1 MTSGSENPLLRLEG
15 SAFLRE
21 WHARYPGAA
30 SSAFGYGRA
39 EGGEGSSYDLLV
51 DDAAAVEHLTTAV
64 DLACGDGHLVELL
77 ARRLPTGQ
85 IIGVDM
91 APEELDVARHRSL
104 LENVRLINARAEAL
118 PLPDASADA
127 VVCHMALMLFDDAR
141 SVVNEL
147 ARVIRPGGI
156 FAAVLGPAP
165 GNSEFVARF
174 GALLREAEAAEQLPP
189 LHVGDSMTFAED
201 SLRAIFASD
210 AWNSVR
216 IEQFAL
222 RFEGSDD
229 QIQATLLAMYNVAR
243 LSDDG
248 RAKLEQRLEDEMLER
263 RQTDQPTE
271 CVLSLRHLVAVR
283 ER

>member
-1 MTSGSENPLLRLEG
+1 MQNPLLTLEG
-15 SAFLRE
+15 SDFLRA
-21 WHARYPGAA
+21 WHARYAGAA
-30 SSAFGYGRA
+30 SSTFGYGRT
-39 EGGEGSSYDLLV
+39 EGDARSSYDLLV
-51 DDAAAVEHLTTAV
+51 DDAAALQHVATAV
-64 DLACGDGHLVELL
+64 DVACGDGYLLELL
-77 ARRLPTGQ
+77 ARRLPSAQ
-85 IIGVDM
+85 IVGIDM
-91 APEELDVARHRSL
+91 TPEELAIARGRGLS
-104 LENVRLINARAEAL
+104 ENVRLVTARAEAL

>member
-147 ARVIRPGGI
+147 ARVIRPGGV

-165 GNSEFVARF
+165 GNSELVARF

-189 LHVGDSMTFAED
+189 LQVGDRLTFAED
-201 SLRAIFASD
+201 
-210 AWNSVR
+210 
-216 IEQFAL
+216 
-222 RFEGSDD
+222 
-229 QIQATLLAMYNVAR
+229 TLLAILQATSGACASNGSLFDLTAPTTKYKRRCSLCTTSPGSPMT
-243 LSDDG
+243 G
-248 RAKLEQRLEDEMLER
+248 ER
-263 RQTDQPTE
+263 SSRNASRTR
-271 CVLSLRHLVAVR
+271 C
-283 ER
+283 

>member
-1 MTSGSENPLLRLEG
+1 MQNPLLSLEG
-15 SAFLRE
+15 SDFLRA
-21 WHARYPGAA
+21 WHARYAGAA
-30 SSAFGYGRA
+30 SSAFGYGRT
-39 EGGEGSSYDLLV
+39 EGDARSSYDLLV
-51 DDAAAVEHLTTAV
+51 DDAAALQHVATAV
-64 DLACGDGHLVELL
+64 DVACGDGYLLELL
-77 ARRLPTGQ
+77 ARRLPSAQ
-85 IIGVDM
+85 IVGIDM
-91 APEELDVARHRSL
+91 TPEELAIARGRGLS
-104 LENVRLINARAEAL
+104 ENVRLVTARAEAL

-189 LHVGDSMTFAED
+189 LHVGDPMTFAED

>member
-147 ARVIRPGGI
+147 ARVIRPGGV

-189 LHVGDSMTFAED
+189 LQVGDRLTFAED
-201 SLRAIFASD
+201 TLLAIFASD
-210 AWNSVR
+210 VWSVR
-216 IEQFAL
+216 LERFAL
-222 RFEGSDD
+222 RFDGTDD

-248 RAKLEQRLEDEMLER
+248 RAKLSQRLKDEMLER
-263 RQTDQPTE
+263 RQTGQTTE
-271 CVLSLRHLVAVR
+271 CVLNLRHLVAVR
-283 ER
+283 GR

>member
-1 MTSGSENPLLRLEG
+1 MQNPLLSLEG
-15 SAFLRE
+15 SDFLRA
-21 WHARYPGAA
+21 WHARYAGAA
-30 SSAFGYGRA
+30 SSAFGYGRT
-39 EGGEGSSYDLLV
+39 EGDARSSYALLV
-51 DDAAAVEHLTTAV
+51 DDAAALQHVATAV
-64 DLACGDGHLVELL
+64 DVACGDGYLLELL
-77 ARRLPTGQ
+77 ARRLPSAQ
-85 IIGVDM
+85 IVGIDM
-91 APEELDVARHRSL
+91 TPEELAIARGRGLS
-104 LENVRLINARAEAL
+104 ENVRLVTARAEAL

-189 LHVGDSMTFAED
+189 LHVGDPMTFAED

>member
-147 ARVIRPGGI
+147 ARVIRPGGV

-165 GNSEFVARF
+165 GNSELVARF

-189 LHVGDSMTFAED
+189 LQVGDRLTFAED
-201 SLRAIFASD
+201 TLLAIFASD
-210 AWNSVR
+210 VWSVR
-216 IEQFAL
+216 LERFAL
-222 RFEGSDD
+222 RFDGTDD

-248 RAKLEQRLEDEMLER
+248 RAELSQRLKDEMLER
-263 RQTDQPTE
+263 RQTGQTTE
-271 CVLSLRHLVAVR
+271 CVLNLRHLVAVR
-283 ER
+283 GR

>member
-1 MTSGSENPLLRLEG
+1 MQNPLLSLEG
-15 SAFLRE
+15 SDFLRA
-21 WHARYPGAA
+21 WHARYAGAA
-30 SSAFGYGRA
+30 SSAFGYGRT
-39 EGGEGSSYDLLV
+39 EGDARSSYDLLV
-51 DDAAAVEHLTTAV
+51 DDAAALQHVATAV
-64 DLACGDGHLVELL
+64 DVACGDGHLLELL
-77 ARRLPTGQ
+77 ARRLPSAQ
-85 IIGVDM
+85 IVGIDM
-91 APEELDVARHRSL
+91 TPEELAIARGRGLS
-104 LENVRLINARAEAL
+104 ENVRLVTARAEAL

-189 LHVGDSMTFAED
+189 LHVGDPMTFAED

>member
-1 MTSGSENPLLRLEG
+1 MQNPLLSLEG
-15 SAFLRE
+15 SDFLRA
-21 WHARYPGAA
+21 WHARYAGAA
-30 SSAFGYGRA
+30 SSAFGYGRT
-39 EGGEGSSYDLLV
+39 EGDARSSYDLLV
-51 DDAAAVEHLTTAV
+51 DDAAALQHVATAV
-64 DLACGDGHLVELL
+64 DVACGDGYLLELL
-77 ARRLPTGQ
+77 ARRLPSAQ
-85 IIGVDM
+85 IVGIDM
-91 APEELDVARHRSL
+91 TPEELAIARGRGLS
-104 LENVRLINARAEAL
+104 ENVRLVTARAEAL

-189 LHVGDSMTFAED
+189 LHVGDPMTFAED

-263 RQTDQPTE
+263 RQTGQPTE

>member
-1 MTSGSENPLLRLEG
+1 
-15 SAFLRE
+15 
-21 WHARYPGAA
+21 
-30 SSAFGYGRA
+30 
-39 EGGEGSSYDLLV
+39 
-51 DDAAAVEHLTTAV
+51 
-64 DLACGDGHLVELL
+64 
-77 ARRLPTGQ
+77 
-85 IIGVDM
+85 
-91 APEELDVARHRSL
+91 
-104 LENVRLINARAEAL
+104 
-118 PLPDASADA
+118 
-127 VVCHMALMLFDDAR
+127 MALMLFDDAR

-189 LHVGDSMTFAED
+189 LHVGDPMTFAED

>member
-1 MTSGSENPLLRLEG
+1 MQNPLLSLEG
-15 SAFLRE
+15 SDFLRA
-21 WHARYPGAA
+21 WHARYAGAA
-30 SSAFGYGRA
+30 SSAFGYGRT
-39 EGGEGSSYDLLV
+39 EGDARSSYDLLV
-51 DDAAAVEHLTTAV
+51 DDAAALQHVATAV
-64 DLACGDGHLVELL
+64 DVACGDGYLLELL
-77 ARRLPTGQ
+77 ARRLPSAQ
-85 IIGVDM
+85 IVGIDM
-91 APEELDVARHRSL
+91 TPEELAIARGRGLS
-104 LENVRLINARAEAL
+104 ENVRLVTARAEAL

>member
-1 MTSGSENPLLRLEG
+1 MENPLLALAG
-15 SAFLRE
+15 SDFLRA
-21 WHARYPGAA
+21 WHARHAGAA
-30 SSAFGYGRA
+30 SPAFGYGRIDGA
-39 EGGEGSSYDLLV
+39 AKSSYELLV
-51 DDAAAVEHLTTAV
+51 DDAAALQHLTTALDV
-64 DLACGDGHLVELL
+64 ACGDGYLLELL
-77 ARRLPTGQ
+77 ARRLPSAQ
-85 IIGVDM
+85 LIGIDM
-91 APEELDVARHRSL
+91 TAEELAIARDRGL
-104 LENVRLINARAEAL
+104 PENVRLVTARVEAL

-127 VVCHMALMLFDDAR
+127 ALCHMALMLFDDAR
-141 SVVNEL
+141 IVVKEL

-189 LHVGDSMTFAED
+189 LHVGDPLTFAED
-201 SLRAIFASD
+201 SLRAIFASEL
-210 AWNSVR
+210 WSSVR
-216 IEQFAL
+216 LEPFAL

-229 QIQATLLAMYNVAR
+229 QIQATLLAMYDVAR

-248 RAKLEQRLEDEMLER
+248 RAKLSQRFNDEMLER
-263 RQTDQPTE
+263 RRTGQTTE

>member
-1 MTSGSENPLLRLEG
+1 MQNPLLTLEG
-15 SAFLRE
+15 SDFLCA
-21 WHARYPGAA
+21 WHARYAGAA
-30 SSAFGYGRA
+30 SSAFGYGRT
-39 EGGEGSSYDLLV
+39 EGDARSSYDLLV
-51 DDAAAVEHLTTAV
+51 DDAAALQHVATAV
-64 DLACGDGHLVELL
+64 DVACGDGYLLELL
-77 ARRLPTGQ
+77 ARRLPSAQ
-85 IIGVDM
+85 IVGIDM
-91 APEELDVARHRSL
+91 TPEELAIARGRGLS
-104 LENVRLINARAEAL
+104 ENVRLVTARAEAL

-189 LHVGDSMTFAED
+189 LHVGDPMTFAED
-201 SLRAIFASD
+201 SLRAIFARD
-210 AWNSVR
+210 AWHSVR
-216 IEQFAL
+216 IEQFVL

-248 RAKLEQRLEDEMLER
+248 RAKLVQRLEDEMLER

>member
-1 MTSGSENPLLRLEG
+1 MQNPLLSLEG
-15 SAFLRE
+15 SDFLRA
-21 WHARYPGAA
+21 WHARYAGAA
-30 SSAFGYGRA
+30 SSAFGYGRT
-39 EGGEGSSYDLLV
+39 EGDARSSYDLLV
-51 DDAAAVEHLTTAV
+51 DDAAALQHVATAV
-64 DLACGDGHLVELL
+64 DVACGDGYLLELL
-77 ARRLPTGQ
+77 ARRLPSAQ
-85 IIGVDM
+85 IVGIDM
-91 APEELDVARHRSL
+91 TPEELAIARGRGLS
-104 LENVRLINARAEAL
+104 ENVRLVTARAEAL

-189 LHVGDSMTFAED
+189 LHVGDPMTFAED

-229 QIQATLLAMYNVAR
+229 QIHATLLAMYNVAR

>member
-1 MTSGSENPLLRLEG
+1 MQNPLLSLEG
-15 SAFLRE
+15 SDFLRA
-21 WHARYPGAA
+21 WHARYAGAA
-30 SSAFGYGRA
+30 SSAFGYGRT
-39 EGGEGSSYDLLV
+39 EGDARSSYDLLV
-51 DDAAAVEHLTTAV
+51 DDAAALQHVATAV
-64 DLACGDGHLVELL
+64 DVACGDGYLLELL
-77 ARRLPTGQ
+77 ARRLPSAQ
-85 IIGVDM
+85 IVGIDM
-91 APEELDVARHRSL
+91 TPEELAIARGRGLS
-104 LENVRLINARAEAL
+104 ENVRLVTARAEAL

-189 LHVGDSMTFAED
+189 LHVGDPMTFAEE

-210 AWNSVR
+210 AWHSVR

>member
-1 MTSGSENPLLRLEG
+1 MQNPLLSLEG
-15 SAFLRE
+15 SDFLRA
-21 WHARYPGAA
+21 WHARYAGAA
-30 SSAFGYGRA
+30 SSAFGYGRT
-39 EGGEGSSYDLLV
+39 EGDARSSYDLLV
-51 DDAAAVEHLTTAV
+51 DDAAALQHVATAV
-64 DLACGDGHLVELL
+64 DVACGDGYLLELL
-77 ARRLPTGQ
+77 ARRLPSAQ
-85 IIGVDM
+85 IVGIDM
-91 APEELDVARHRSL
+91 TPEELAIARGRGLS
-104 LENVRLINARAEAL
+104 ENVRLVTARAEAL

-189 LHVGDSMTFAED
+189 LHVGDPMTFAED

-248 RAKLEQRLEDEMLER
+248 RAKLEQRLEDDMLER
-263 RQTDQPTE
+263 RQTGQPTE